1 MASYGLAQQEFLQE
15 GFLFLQEVFLWNL
28 EWPYSLACQRLG
40 SGFLTGGILDRIQ
53 VISLFLLLR
62 TLFAPR
68 HSRPS
73 VSASPGFSLAPGCI
87 YLALPGGFC

>member
-1 MASYGLAQQEFLQE
+1 MASYRLAQQEFLQE
-15 GFLFLQEVFLWNL
+15 GFLFLQEVFLW
-28 EWPYSLACQRLG
+28 PYSLACQRLGLGLG

-53 VISLFLLLR
+53 VISLFLLFR

-68 HSRPS
+68 QSRPS
-73 VSASPGFSLAPGCI
+73 VSASPGFSLTPGCI